1 VLIRTFSSERVSTL
15 QPSGLGD
22 LLLMSWCRLPQ
33 DTFRGLLESMPQWVR
48 AVLEAYGGL
57 TAF

>member
-1 VLIRTFSSERVSTL
+1 
-15 QPSGLGD
+15 
-22 LLLMSWCRLPQ
+22 
-33 DTFRGLLESMPQWVR
+33 MPQWVR